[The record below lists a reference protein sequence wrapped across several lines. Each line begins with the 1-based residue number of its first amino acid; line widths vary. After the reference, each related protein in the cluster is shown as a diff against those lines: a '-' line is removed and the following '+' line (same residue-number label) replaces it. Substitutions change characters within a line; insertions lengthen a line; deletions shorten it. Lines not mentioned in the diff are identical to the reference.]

1 MTMRVGVALGRYA
14 THITSALSQRIGIE
28 AETVSPEVDAQEYD
42 LFIAVDDEPVPH
54 GKEVRRYIIDRRVR
68 ATEWTVVATRCLLA
82 AAVEKG
88 NQTPIA
94 VPLPVEGPKLA
105 QSPRT
110 GVALLEGNH
119 QPQIRETFIST
130 GLEIFEIDNPR
141 VGIVVDLSAS
151 EGRLEPL
158 RKAMSEE
165 KVVVAMS
172 SNTTASDVIRHNSNG
187 YLVSQLLQ
195 IRPVI
200 EELLTNDNE
209 RYRLGFEARKS
220 VAAAN
225 WQRVTRALLLDGRT
239 GIPHLEEFG
248 PRSARKRW
256 TERLGH
262 AHRWES
268 ARYSNNQLVL
278 LDECVDLRGLGQ
290 LRKMNIERTVNSGD
304 L

>member
-1 MTMRVGVALGRYA
+1 
-14 THITSALSQRIGIE
+14 
-28 AETVSPEVDAQEYD
+28 
-42 LFIAVDDEPVPH
+42 
-54 GKEVRRYIIDRRVR
+54 
-68 ATEWTVVATRCLLA
+68 
-82 AAVEKG
+82 
-88 NQTPIA
+88 
-94 VPLPVEGPKLA
+94 
-105 QSPRT
+105 
-110 GVALLEGNH
+110 
-119 QPQIRETFIST
+119 
-130 GLEIFEIDNPR
+130 
-141 VGIVVDLSAS
+141 
-151 EGRLEPL
+151 
-158 RKAMSEE
+158 MSEE

-225 WQRVTRALLLDGRT
+225 WQRVKRALLLDGRT

-248 PRSARKRW
+248 TRSARKRW

-290 LRKMNIERTVNSGD
+290 SRRLNI
-304 L
+304 